1 MDIGLKADRTIVDAE
16 VQHLREPGKW
26 IYTHGEAIFNTT
38 YWVFMSRYES
48 REKNIGVRFT
58 QTNDAFYIL
67 MLEWPC
73 SEEVY
78 IDAPIPVLKGH
89 SVTALD
95 AAGEERQLQWEK
107 RTEER
112 TGSTFHIP
120 ADVLERDEYC

>member
-1 MDIGLKADRTIVDAE
+1 
-16 VQHLREPGKW
+16 
-26 IYTHGEAIFNTT
+26 
-38 YWVFMSRYES
+38 MSRYES

-67 MLEWPC
+67 MLEWPS

-120 ADVLERDEYC
+120 ADVLERDGYC